1 MYFSLKNNVYKVD
14 FRIKDMA
21 LVHVE
26 SDNDFNKEVFEEK
39 EQLVV
44 VDFWA
49 PWCMPCKAYTPI
61 FEKVAADVEG
71 VKFVKANIDELEEVT
86 GSLNIM
92 SVPTT
97 ALVKNGEVVDS
108 RPGALTE
115 DMLKS
120 LIDSQK

>member
-1 MYFSLKNNVYKVD
+1 
-14 FRIKDMA
+14 MA

-26 SDNDFNKEVFEEK
+26 SDKEFNKEVFEEK
-39 EQLVV
+39 NQLVV

-61 FEKVAADVEG
+61 FEKVASEVEG
-71 VKFVKANIDELEEVT
+71 VKFAKANIDELEETT
-86 GSLNIM
+86 GNLNIM

-97 ALVKNGEVVDS
+97 ALVKNGEVLDS

-115 DMLKS
+115 DMLKDF
-120 LIDSQK
+120 INSQK